1 MKPAPRIALIAV
13 TQKGVEKARH
23 LRQMLKSGAVYRPAR
38 YGPVTA
44 AWDHPYDMALAAQVT
59 ALFAQYDQLVF
70 FLATGAVTRLLAPCL
85 TSKTTDPGVLAVDEA
100 GRFVVPVLSGHQ
112 GGANAFARTV
122 AGYLGAT
129 PVITTAS
136 DVIGGL
142 SLDLLEDTLGWV
154 AEPAER
160 LKAAAMALVNQES
173 VAIIQEAGSKGG
185 WLNAWELP
193 PHVTWVPQITAL
205 PSQSF
210 SYVLWITDRRVED
223 LHGLA
228 TERILWFRPPSLIL
242 GVGCER
248 GIPLA
253 ALEDGLEHF
262 LRSAGF
268 ARTSI
273 TTLASLDRKA
283 DETAIVE
290 LAQGSGWQTFFYGA
304 AELAQVTGIARP
316 SPAVER
322 CVGTPGV
329 AEPAALRAA
338 QAERLLVEKQVVSS
352 ALAPQRMTFALA
364 RLAAVEDR
372 PPASGKVIF
381 IGAGPGDPE
390 LLTLKARRLLAQA
403 DVVIYAGSLIPE
415 AVLQYAPPTA
425 TLHNSAPLTL
435 EQVMAIMTTAVQA
448 GKQVVRLQSG
458 DLSLYSAIQEQM
470 ALLDEASIDYEAV
483 PGISAFQAAAAALHS
498 ELTIP
503 EVVQTI
509 ILTRGEGKTKMPSGE
524 SLAALAAHHASLCV
538 FLSARL
544 SKTIQEQLLTAYAP
558 ETPVAILYRVS
569 WPDEQIIVTRLQ
581 DLHSEIRKHK
591 LTRTT
596 LILVGEAIGNRKNRS
611 RLYHTTHA
619 HIFRK
624 RGRARK
630 SPPVGAEQGSY
641 GDENDTRC

>member
-1 MKPAPRIALIAV
+1 MKPASQIALIAV
-13 TQKGVEKARH
+13 TQKGVERARH
-23 LRQMLKSGAVYRPAR
+23 LRQRLKAGEVYRPTR
-38 YGPVTA
+38 YGIATA
-44 AWDHPYDMALAAQVT
+44 AWDRPYDTALASQVAAWFT
-59 ALFAQYDQLVF
+59 HYDQLIF
-70 FLATGAVTRLLAPCL
+70 FLATGAVTRLIAPCL
-85 TSKTTDPGVLAVDEA
+85 GSKTTDPGVLAVDEA
-100 GRFVVPVLSGHQ
+100 GRFVIPVLSGHQ

-142 SLDLLEDTLGWV
+142 SLDLLAETLGWV

-160 LKAAAMALVNQES
+160 LKAAAMALVNQEP
-173 VAIIQEAGSKGG
+173 VAIIQEVGSSGS

-193 PHVTWVPQITAL
+193 PHVTWVPRVSDL

-210 SYVLWITDRRVED
+210 SAVLWITDRLVTD
-223 LHGLA
+223 LHGRDA
-228 TERILWFRPPSLIL
+228 ESILWFRPPSVVL

-248 GIPLA
+248 GLPLA
-253 ALEDGLEHF
+253 ALEGGLEHF
-262 LRSAGF
+262 LRQAGY
-268 ARTSI
+268 ARASI
-273 TTLASLDRKA
+273 TALASLDRKA

-290 LAQGSGWQTFFYGA
+290 LARRSGWQTFFYGA
-304 AELAQVTGIARP
+304 EELAQVAGMARP
-316 SPAVER
+316 SAAVER

-329 AEPAALRAA
+329 AEPAALLAA
-338 QAERLLVEKQVVSS
+338 GTERLLAEKQVVAS

-364 RLAAVEDR
+364 RLATTADS
-372 PPASGKVIF
+372 PPAPGKVIF

-415 AVLQYAPPTA
+415 AILQYAPATA
-425 TLHNSAPLTL
+425 TIHNSAPLTL
-435 EQVMAIMTTAVQA
+435 EQVMAIMLTAVQA
-448 GKQVVRLQSG
+448 GQQVVRLQSG

-470 ALLDEASIDYEAV
+470 ALLDEAGIAYEAV

-509 ILTRGEGKTKMPSGE
+509 ILTRGEGKTKMPDGE
-524 SLAALAAHHASLCV
+524 SLTALAAHRASLCI

-569 WPDEQIIVTRLQ
+569 WPDEKIIMTHLQ
-581 DLHSEIRKHK
+581 ELHSEMRKHN

-596 LILVGEAIGNRKNRS
+596 LILVGEAIGSRKNRS

-619 HIFRK
+619 HIFRR
-624 RGRARK
+624 RGRVRK
-630 SPPVGAEQGSY
+630 SPPAGEG
-641 GDENDTRC
+641 R